1 MIKISDADRAFLVEI
16 IPNADRLLESDKI
29 NDILLPLDDWI
40 VQNGYAPEGEE
51 QYVLTPLGRKAE
63 RIYDRIYYNN

>member
-1 MIKISDADRAFLVEI
+1 MNISEDDRKYVQEI
-16 IPNADRLLESDKI
+16 IPESKDLFEADDVDEVLASI
-29 NDILLPLDDWI
+29 SDWI
-40 VQNGYAPEGEE
+40 LMNGYAPEGEE